1 MLLVRS
7 RMTEKPSSIIQVA
20 TGGVLMGLANLVP
33 GVSGGTMLLVT
44 GIYTEFITAIA
55 DVTRLRWRASS
66 LLFLSAV
73 VGAAASAIL
82 LLAGPTK
89 TLVIEQRWI
98 MYSLF
103 IGLTLGGV
111 PLIWR
116 LAQPVSK
123 SFFVGTG
130 AAFAL
135 MVLVALGH
143 TAQVGQEER
152 SLFLLFIAGLVGASA
167 MILPGVSGGY
177 LLLLL
182 GQYVPILS
190 GIEKLKMGLIGAGEE
205 TGLNWPVLN
214 EALAVVVPVGIGVVV
229 GVVGVSNLIRWLL
242 EHYRTATLG
251 VLMGLI
257 LGAVVG
263 LWPFQ
268 TGIKPQV
275 GDMVKGQIV
284 TPETRIQIEV
294 EDWPVRFFTP
304 SPGQIGSVLMLIC
317 IGLGATLGL
326 DRFNTKSPQYD

>member
-1 MLLVRS
+1 
-7 RMTEKPSSIIQVA
+7 MTEKPSSIVQAA

-73 VGAAASAIL
+73 VGTAVVAIV

-116 LAQPVSK
+116 LAQPAPK

-130 AAFAL
+130 VAFTL
-135 MVLVALGH
+135 MVLLALGN
-143 TAQVGQEER
+143 TAQTGQEQS
-152 SLFLLFIAGLVGASA
+152 SLVLLFIAGLTGASA

-190 GIEKLKMGLIGAGEE
+190 GIEKLKMGLLGAGEE

-214 EALAVVVPVGIGVVV
+214 EAFFVVVPVGIGVVV

-268 TGIKPQV
+268 TGVQPQI
-275 GDMVKGQIV
+275 GDMVKGRIV
-284 TPETRIQIEV
+284 TQDTLLQIEA

-304 SPGQIGSVLMLIC
+304 TVRQIGSVLVLIC
-317 IGLGATLGL
+317 IGLGVTLAL
-326 DRFNTKSPQYD
+326 DRFNTKSPQSD

>member
-1 MLLVRS
+1 MPLVRS
-7 RMTEKPSSIIQVA
+7 RMTEKPSSLVQA
-20 TGGVLMGLANLVP
+20 ASGGALMGLANLVP

-55 DVTRLRWRASS
+55 DVSRLRWRTSS

-73 VGAAASAIL
+73 VGAAAGTII

-130 AAFAL
+130 MACAL
-135 MVLVALGH
+135 MVLVALGN
-143 TAQVGQEER
+143 TAQAGQEQG
-152 SLFLLFIAGLVGASA
+152 SLVLLFFAGLAGASA

-214 EALAVVVPVGIGVVV
+214 EAFSVVVPVGIGVGRRPQPTELSLDAV
-229 GVVGVSNLIRWLL
+229 LIRPVGKDGAE
-242 EHYRTATLG
+242 EHRAIDL
-251 VLMGLI
+251 
-257 LGAVVG
+257 
-263 LWPFQ
+263 
-268 TGIKPQV
+268 
-275 GDMVKGQIV
+275 
-284 TPETRIQIEV
+284 R
-294 EDWPVRFFTP
+294 
-304 SPGQIGSVLMLIC
+304 
-317 IGLGATLGL
+317 GL
-326 DRFNTKSPQYD
+326 DLGCADFVQNGPDIGKRGKDPVCARKIKTSRILVRNSNTTHACGFRRLYPARCIF

>member
-1 MLLVRS
+1 MPFAGS
-7 RMTEKPSSIIQVA
+7 RMTEKPSSIVQAA

-66 LLFLSAV
+66 LIFLSAV
-73 VGAAASAIL
+73 VGAAASTIL

-130 AAFAL
+130 VAFAL

-143 TAQVGQEER
+143 TAQAGQEQG
-152 SLFLLFIAGLVGASA
+152 SLFLLFFAGLVGASA

-182 GQYVPILS
+182 GQYVPILT
-190 GIEKLKMGLIGAGEE
+190 GIEKLKIGLLGAGEE

-214 EALAVVVPVGIGVVV
+214 EAFFVVVPVGIGVVV

-242 EHYRTATLG
+242 EHCRTATLG

-263 LWPFQ
+263 LWPFR
-268 TGIKPQV
+268 TGIQPQV
-275 GDMVKGQIV
+275 GGMVKGQMV
-284 TPETRIQIEV
+284 TPETLIQIEV

-304 SPGQIGSVLMLIC
+304 SLGQIGSGLVLIC
-317 IGLGATLGL
+317 LGLGATLAL
-326 DRFNTKSPQYD
+326 DRFNTKSSQSD

>member
-1 MLLVRS
+1 MPLVRS
-7 RMTEKPSSIIQVA
+7 RLTEKPSSIVQAA

-73 VGAAASAIL
+73 VGAAAVAIL

-103 IGLTLGGV
+103 IGLTLGGI

-116 LAQPVSK
+116 LAQPVSQ

-130 AAFAL
+130 MAFAL
-135 MVLVALGH
+135 MVLLALGT
-143 TAQVGQEER
+143 TAQAGQEQG
-152 SLFLLFIAGLVGASA
+152 SLVLLFIAGLAGASA

-190 GIEKLKMGLIGAGEE
+190 GIEKLKTGLIGAGEE

-214 EALAVVVPVGIGVVV
+214 EAFFVVVPVGIGVIV

-242 EHYRTATLG
+242 EQYRTATLG

-268 TGIKPQV
+268 TGVQPQV

-284 TPETRIQIEV
+284 TQETLLQIEAK
-294 EDWPVRFFTP
+294 DWPVRFFIP
-304 SPGQIGSVLMLIC
+304 SVGQIGSVLVLIF
-317 IGLGATLGL
+317 IGLGATLAL
-326 DRFNTKSPQYD
+326 DRFNAKSP

>member
-1 MLLVRS
+1 MQAA
-7 RMTEKPSSIIQVA
+7 I
-20 TGGVLMGLANLVP
+20 GGVLMGLANLVP

-44 GIYTEFITAIA
+44 GIYTEFITGIA
-55 DVTRLRWRASS
+55 DVTRLRWRTSS
-66 LLFLSAV
+66 LLFLGAV
-73 VGAAASAIL
+73 FGAAALAII

-103 IGLTLGGV
+103 IGLTLGCV

-116 LAQPVSK
+116 LAQPVSIGF
-123 SFFVGTG
+123 SVGTG
-130 AAFAL
+130 VAFTL
-135 MVLVALGH
+135 MVLLALGN
-143 TAQVGQEER
+143 TAQAGQEQG
-152 SLFLLFIAGLVGASA
+152 SLVLLFIAGLAGASA

-190 GIEKLKMGLIGAGEE
+190 GIEKLKIGLLGAGEE

-214 EALAVVVPVGIGVVV
+214 EALFVVVPVGIGIVV
-229 GVVGVSNLIRWLL
+229 GVVAGSNLIRSLL
-242 EHYRTATLG
+242 EHYRTTTLG

-268 TGIKPQV
+268 TGVQPEI

-284 TPETRIQIEV
+284 TKDTLLQIEA
-294 EDWPVRFFTP
+294 EDWPVRFFVP
-304 SPGQIGSVLMLIC
+304 SVSQVSSVLVLIC
-317 IGLGATLGL
+317 IGVGATLAL
-326 DRFNTKSPQYD
+326 DRFNAKSLQSD